1 MKLFHREFG
10 KGDPLLILHG
20 LFGSSDNWQ
29 TLAKKFANDFKVF
42 AIDLRNHGRS
52 FHHEEFDYQVMMH
65 DIVDFVQDNG
75 LDKVSLL
82 GHSMGGKLSM
92 NYALHFPEK
101 VEHLII
107 IDIAPR
113 KYRVLHD
120 GIIQALKALDLKLY
134 KKREE
139 VDDALADML
148 QIFSI
153 RQFLLKNLI
162 RNKNGTF
169 DWKINL
175 NVIDQSIENLVVEI
189 SSDTTFQGKTLFI
202 AGDKSDY
209 IRPVDEEQIHELFPN
224 SQVSYL
230 PDVGHWV
237 HAQAPDLLYQT
248 VMDFINSKR

>member
-1 MKLFHREFG
+1 LSKIPTYEEAQNKLDEMSETWQKEIEALYGEVEQLYQDFQNNSVLWSNEMKKKKEEEIIAKDKEAKELQKKYFG
-10 KGDPLLILHG
+10 NEG
-20 LFGSSDNWQ
+20 
-29 TLAKKFANDFKVF
+29 
-42 AIDLRNHGRS
+42 
-52 FHHEEFDYQVMMH
+52 E
-65 DIVDFVQDNG
+65 
-75 LDKVSLL
+75 
-82 GHSMGGKLSM
+82 
-92 NYALHFPEK
+92 
-101 VEHLII
+101 
-107 IDIAPR
+107 
-113 KYRVLHD
+113 
-120 GIIQALKALDLKLY
+120 LY

-148 QIFSI
+148 QNFSI

-162 RNKNGTF
+162 RDKNGTF

-189 SSDTTFQGKTLFI
+189 SSDTPFQGKTLFI
-202 AGDKSDY
+202 GGDKSDY

-248 VMDFINSKR
+248 VMDFINSK